1 MDKVALVTGAG
12 KRIGRAI
19 ALGLAESGWTIMVHY
34 HHSEEDAESV
44 AHEIRSEGGAALT
57 AGFDLEDVAGAKAF
71 IKDIGRVDALINN
84 ASVFEADAA
93 DDLDPDL
100 FLKHLKINLMA
111 PVLLGSAMAE
121 GHTARASG
129 CIVNLLDQK
138 LFALNPDHFT
148 YTLSKYAL
156 LGATKTMAMALAPAV
171 RVNGVAPGLTLP
183 APGQSQEQFETAHKM
198 NPMQGGAQPEDHVR
212 AVRFILD
219 TPSMTGQVMTIDG
232 GEHLTGRERDV
243 SYLVN

>member
-1 MDKVALVTGAG
+1 MTGAG

-19 ALGLAESGWTIMVHY
+19 ALGLAESGWTIVVHY
-34 HHSEEDAESV
+34 NSSEEDAESV

-57 AGFDLEDVAGAKAF
+57 AGFDLEDVAGAKTF

-93 DDLDPDL
+93 DNIDPDQ
-100 FLKHLKINLMA
+100 FLKHLKVNLMA

-121 GHTARASG
+121 GHTARGSG

-183 APGQSQEQFETAHKM
+183 APGQSREQFEKAHRM

-219 TPSMTGQVMTIDG
+219 TPSMTGQVITIDG

-243 SYLVN
+243 SYLVD

>member
-1 MDKVALVTGAG
+1 MTGAG
-12 KRIGRAI
+12 KRIGRAV
-19 ALGLAESGWTIMVHY
+19 ALGLAESGWTIVVHY
-34 HHSEEDAESV
+34 NSSEEDAESV
-44 AHEIRSEGGAALT
+44 AHEIRSEGGSALT
-57 AGFDLEDVAGAKAF
+57 AGFDLEDVAGAKTF

-84 ASVFEADAA
+84 ASVFEADTA
-93 DDLDPDL
+93 DAIDPDQ
-100 FLKHLKINLMA
+100 FLKHLKVNLMA

-121 GHTARASG
+121 GHASRASG
-129 CIVNLLDQK
+129 CIINLLDQK

-183 APGQSQEQFETAHKM
+183 APGQSQEQFEKAHKM
-198 NPMQGGAQPEDHVR
+198 NPMQGGAQPGDHVR

-219 TPSMTGQVMTIDG
+219 TPAMTGQVITIDG

-243 SYLVN
+243 SYLVD